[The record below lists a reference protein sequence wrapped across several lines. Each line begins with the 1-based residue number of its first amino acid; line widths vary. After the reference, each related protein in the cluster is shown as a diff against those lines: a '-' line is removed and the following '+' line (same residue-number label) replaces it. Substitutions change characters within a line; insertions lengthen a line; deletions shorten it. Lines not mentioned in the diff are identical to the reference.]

1 MLQAGVLNTHAKP
14 VVDEAND
21 NDEASQQLESDPVT
35 EEKILNVVCALGYD
49 AALRNLR
56 ERPEAEGRPRHE
68 LLAAIVASD
77 GLVHPARRVLQ
88 QLPRP
93 SAVQQCP
100 LNFVDE
106 SFCITSAQ

>member
-88 QLPRP
+88 RLPRP
-93 SAVQQCP
+93 NAVQQCL